1 MDNWSAGYVA
11 STTTAMYGTSSTMYL
26 GWDPT
31 IQNPFPFPPGGFEDR
46 PLTIFQN
53 GFDQLRWVEM
63 NNDQTGWTTP
73 ASIAGESSS
82 LLPSVEVVDG
92 IVTEVHVLYQGT
104 ADNVRRSIKSGSSWS
119 SAVDLYR
126 TIMSAP
132 GYANIISNYSPTVE
146 YHSSAGV
153 EYLTTGEFVS
163 GSPSY
168 GNPKIYWR
176 YTATNFT
183 ETSAP
188 SITLGASSGEF
199 NASFTPVAVDNNGND
214 KLYIFYLST

>member
-1 MDNWSAGYVA
+1 
-11 STTTAMYGTSSTMYL
+11 MYL

-31 IQNPFPFPPGGFEDR
+31 IPNPNPLLPPGGFEDR

-63 NNDQTGWTTP
+63 NDDQTGWTTP

-82 LLPSVEVVDG
+82 LLPSVENVDG
-92 IVTEVHVLYQGT
+92 VVIEAHVNVLSN
-104 ADNVRRSIKSGSSWS
+104 NVRGSIKSGSSWN

-126 TIMSAP
+126 TIMSTP
-132 GYANIISNYSPTVE
+132 GYANIISDYSPTIE
-146 YHSSAGV
+146 YHNSAAV

-176 YTATNFT
+176 YTALT
-183 ETSAP
+183 
-188 SITLGASSGEF
+188 ILKRRLL
-199 NASFTPVAVDNNGND
+199 V
-214 KLYIFYLST
+214 